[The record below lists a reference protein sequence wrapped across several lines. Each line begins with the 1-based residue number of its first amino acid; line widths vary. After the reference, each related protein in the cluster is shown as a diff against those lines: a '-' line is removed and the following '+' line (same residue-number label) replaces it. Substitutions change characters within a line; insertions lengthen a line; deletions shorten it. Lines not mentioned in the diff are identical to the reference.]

1 MDLVTRGGRG
11 KERNVPIRTD
21 KWEEG
26 LRCLFDG
33 LVERLR
39 RRMAILT
46 EDLVL
51 GEEHALCERE
61 ERLVKIREN

>member
-1 MDLVTRGGRG
+1 MYLVTKGGR
-11 KERNVPIRTD
+11 ERDVPIGTD

-39 RRMAILT
+39 RRMAILA

-51 GEEHALCERE
+51 GEEHAL
-61 ERLVKIREN
+61 

>member
-1 MDLVTRGGRG
+1 MDLVMKGGLR
-11 KERNVPIRTD
+11 EIEQNVPVGAD

-51 GEEHALCERE
+51 GEEHPLCERD
-61 ERLVKIREN
+61 ERRGNVF